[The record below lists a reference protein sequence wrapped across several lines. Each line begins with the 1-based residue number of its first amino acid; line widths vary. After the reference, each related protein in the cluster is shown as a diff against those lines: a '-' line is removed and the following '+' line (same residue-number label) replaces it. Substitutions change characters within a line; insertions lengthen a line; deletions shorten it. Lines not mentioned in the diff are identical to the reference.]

1 MIYPITVYG
10 DPILRKKTE
19 DIPQT
24 YEGLKKLAED
34 MFETMHN
41 ADGVG
46 IAAPQIG
53 LSLRIFVVDLSAMEE
68 EYPELKDFRKAFV
81 NPHIVL
87 REGEEELMNEGCL
100 SIPGIREDV
109 PREEHIRIRYFD
121 LDWNEHDETYTGWP
135 ARVLQ
140 HEYDHLDGILFID
153 HCSPFKRRLLKSKLT
168 DITKGKV
175 STSYKIKLP
184 KTAKV

>member
-1 MIYPITVYG
+1 MILPITVYG

-19 DIPQT
+19 DIQKS
-24 YEGLKKLAED
+24 YEGLPKLAED

-46 IAAPQIG
+46 IAAPQVG
-53 LSLRIFVVDLSAMEE
+53 LSLRIFVVDLSMLAE
-68 EYPELKDFRKAFV
+68 EYPELKDFKKVFV
-81 NPHIVL
+81 NPKILL

-100 SIPGIREDV
+100 SLPGIREDV
-109 PREEHIRIRYFD
+109 AREDHIRIKYFD
-121 LDWNEHDETYTGWP
+121 LDWKEHDETYTGYQ

-153 HCSPFKRRLLKSKLT
+153 HCSPFRRKLLRGKLS
-168 DITKGKV
+168 DITKGKIT
-175 STSYKIKLP
+175 TSYRIKIPKLV
-184 KTAKV
+184 KA